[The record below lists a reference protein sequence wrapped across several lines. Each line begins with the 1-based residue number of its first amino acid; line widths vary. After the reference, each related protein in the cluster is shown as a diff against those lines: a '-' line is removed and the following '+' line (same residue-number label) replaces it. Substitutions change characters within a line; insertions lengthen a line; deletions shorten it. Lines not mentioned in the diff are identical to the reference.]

1 MGNIDGEDEGGTSA
15 TVAPPTPSPETPA
28 PVRRG
33 GPGTASE
40 KRTGKRGISDSP
52 EALSAANRRA
62 EAAAAAARERNR
74 YRHHLNGICRLLW
87 HGSWVQ
93 TAYDRTVC
101 EGINVKVSVGN
112 GVWCKVPLRSS
123 ALFCSVLLPTILP
136 CLRLSLLCSS

>member
-1 MGNIDGEDEGGTSA
+1 MGNIDGDDEGGNSA
-15 TVAPPTPSPETPA
+15 TVTPSTPLPETSA

-33 GPGTASE
+33 GPGTAGN
-40 KRTGKRGISDSP
+40 KRTGNSEIPDSP
-52 EALSAANRRA
+52 EASNAANRRA

-101 EGINVKVSVGN
+101 EGVNAKVSVGN
-112 GVWCKVPLRSS
+112 DV
-123 ALFCSVLLPTILP
+123 
-136 CLRLSLLCSS
+136 